1 LAFQAV
7 TGDGHI
13 GLARYYNL
21 QFAAGGSVHWG
32 ARCGTPRSLNELIH
46 CTGPPPEAGQANP
59 SDPARTPQI
68 PQ

>member
-46 CTGPPPEAGQANP
+46 CTGRLQR
-59 SDPARTPQI
+59 PARRTPQI